1 MRRDTQIGIILGIVI
16 LVIIGVFLSTR
27 TSDYKAVLPDLALSE
42 EGREKSEIE
51 EIDIN
56 EVFKESKD
64 AEPEEVSSLEYFP
77 DEAQVSEESVKST
90 QIEEQPTKFLLRHL

>member
-27 TSDYKAVLPDLALSE
+27 TSDYKTVLPDLALSE

-51 EIDIN
+51 GIDIN
-56 EVFKESKD
+56 EVIKESKK

-77 DEAQVSEESVKST
+77 DEAQVSEEPVKST
-90 QIEEQPTKFLLRHL
+90 QTRRATDKNSC